1 MRLNEIGPDDVQ
13 VSQDGRT
20 ARVRMP
26 PAELLDAYLID
37 DGSQR
42 CHTRVYDRTNL
53 LILEESK
60 ELESQAREKAIQA
73 IRETA
78 LESGLLEEAQ
88 TRARLAI
95 EQLLHAAGYERV
107 EFVE

>member
-1 MRLNEIGPDDVQ
+1 MGAP
-13 VSQDGRT
+13 
-20 ARVRMP
+20 RVCGC
-26 PAELLDAYLID
+26 LQQSCSTHTY

-60 ELESQAREKAIQA
+60 ELESQAREKATQA

-78 LESGLLEEAQ
+78 LESGLLEEVQ